1 MNDDK
6 IALAIHRA
14 GKAEALRNDDMLN
27 EAFASL
33 EATYIN
39 AWRSTPARDADA
51 RERLW
56 QAVNILGKVKE
67 HLLTVV
73 GGGKMA
79 KAELEALHPNKQ

>member
-1 MNDDK
+1 LNDDK

-14 GKAEALRNDDMLN
+14 SKAEALRKDEMLN

-33 EATYIN
+33 EDSYVA
-39 AWRSTPARDADA
+39 AWKSWPAGDTDG
-51 RERLW
+51 RERIW
-56 QAVNILGKVKE
+56 TAVNILGKVKE

-79 KAELEALHPNKQ
+79 RAELDALHPNKQ

>member
-6 IALAIHRA
+6 IAQAIHRA
-14 GKAEALRNDDMLN
+14 NKAEALRNDEMLN

-33 EATYIN
+33 EASYIS
-39 AWRSTPARDADA
+39 AWRTTPARDADA

-73 GGGKMA
+73 GGGKVA
-79 KAELEALHPNKQ
+79 RAELEALHPNKQ

>member
-6 IALAIHRA
+6 IALAISRA

-33 EATYIN
+33 ESSYIN

-79 KAELEALHPNKQ
+79 RAELEALHPNKQ

>member
-1 MNDDK
+1 MSDDK

-27 EAFASL
+27 EAFATL
-33 EATYIN
+33 EQSYIA
-39 AWRSTPARDADA
+39 AWRSLPSRDVDG

-56 QAVNILGKVKE
+56 VAVNILGKVRE

>member
-1 MNDDK
+1 MNEDK
-6 IALAIHRA
+6 IALALSRA
-14 GKAEALRNDDMLN
+14 NKAEALRNDEMLN
-27 EAFASL
+27 EAFAAL
-33 EATYIN
+33 ETTYTN
-39 AWRSTPARDADA
+39 AWKSWPAGDTAG

-79 KAELEALHPNKQ
+79 KAELESLHPNKL